1 MSYYSAISGL
11 EDMAKVNIAVMHS
24 DFTNHRIR
32 IVRKGEPYPFCVSRR
47 PARVAGTEAGC
58 AFPAE

>member
-11 EDMAKVNIAVMHS
+11 EDMAKVNVAVMHS

-32 IVRKGEPYPFCVSRR
+32 IVRKGEPYP
-47 PARVAGTEAGC
+47 E
-58 AFPAE
+58 